1 MIYFISA
8 VTFLI
13 LLFLIKKF
21 SKTLNLIDKPNF
33 RKKHVGEIPLIGGIV
48 IYLNILIFSIYFDIS
63 YHMTIILL
71 TSIE

>member
-1 MIYFISA
+1 MIYFTSA

-21 SKTLNLIDKPNF
+21 SKILNLIDKPNF

-48 IYLNILIFSIYFDIS
+48 IYLNIRMMIFYIY
-63 YHMTIILL
+63 L
-71 TSIE
+71 